1 MGRKTNSSK
10 ILLQG
15 LKESFNAGQVPD
27 YPILQGYIS
36 EELTEQVK
44 ELEARLGLMLQ
55 EFSIHYIDDQYRYE
69 LLFGFFDAT
78 LQSMGM
84 VGALSQIE
92 SVLFS
97 REAKIRVGLMNL
109 GLLIEATI

>member
-1 MGRKTNSSK
+1 MERKTNSSK
-10 ILLQG
+10 ILLKG

-27 YPILQGYIS
+27 YPILLDYIR

-44 ELEARLGLMLQ
+44 ELEARLGLILR
-55 EFSIHYIDDQYRYE
+55 EFSIHTIGDQYRYE
-69 LLFGFFDAT
+69 FLFGFSDAT
-78 LQSMGM
+78 LQSMGT

-92 SVLFS
+92 SVLLN